1 LITNALSGLTCLAV
15 SSGPSF
21 CRIRPALAPP
31 KARFLPIS
39 ARDKKYQGKDLSILM
54 NTTRKK
60 NRGFTLAE
68 LMIVILIIGLITA
81 LSLPGYSRF
90 LQSWKLNGEAEQ
102 FAATMRTARSAA
114 IMKNLNA
121 VFTFN
126 VNARTFFYFE
136 DNDRDGIRDNNEY
149 QSATY
154 RLIPQIEFAAHTL
167 SGTTLT
173 FGPMGNTS
181 ANGSITLR
189 NTRKSTKIIRI
200 YGGTG
205 NITID

>member
-1 LITNALSGLTCLAV
+1 M
-15 SSGPSF
+15 
-21 CRIRPALAPP
+21 
-31 KARFLPIS
+31 
-39 ARDKKYQGKDLSILM
+39 SILM
-54 NTTRKK
+54 NTTRKR

-81 LSLPGYSRF
+81 LALPGYSHF
-90 LQSWKLNGEAEQ
+90 LQSWKLSGEAEQ
-102 FAATMRTARSAA
+102 FASTLRTARSVAV
-114 IMKNLNA
+114 MKNLNA

-126 VNARTFFYFE
+126 VNNRTFFYFE
-136 DNDRDGIRDNNEY
+136 DADRDGIRDNTEY
-149 QSATY
+149 RSATY
-154 RLIPQIEFAAHTL
+154 RLIPQIVFAAHTL

-189 NTRKSTKIIRI
+189 NTRNNTKVIRI